1 VLYFAEHLTCP
12 LLKEA
17 GKKTILEIGS
27 SFGNSIRPI
36 LDLND
41 VEVSIIDPCI
51 DANLLEMFGERIKLF
66 EGYSLDVLPRL
77 NGSFDCIFIDGDHN
91 WYTVFN
97 ELKAMERGNL
107 LHEDGIVFLHDIGW
121 PYGRRDM
128 YYQPELIPEEF
139 RNCYARRGIERGQK
153 TLLDSGGANAGHN
166 NALHEGGSRNGVLT
180 AVEDFLS
187 QSNND
192 YFFVKDFREFGLGIL
207 LRKSPRNTW
216 EKAINIKFQILKQTH
231 YDPYRRAVDRRI
243 MAARTSR
250 LANRIRRSRDK
261 FLGRM

>member
-166 NALHEGGSRNGVLT
+166 NALHAYSGRRFLKPKQQRLFFCKGFSRVR
-180 AVEDFLS
+180 A
-187 QSNND
+187 
-192 YFFVKDFREFGLGIL
+192 
-207 LRKSPRNTW
+207 RNFAQEIS
-216 EKAINIKFQILKQTH
+216 EKHVGKG
-231 YDPYRRAVDRRI
+231 
-243 MAARTSR
+243 
-250 LANRIRRSRDK
+250 DK
-261 FLGRM
+261 YQVPNPKTDSL